1 MKKNNLF
8 QDERFKDIFKTLC
21 TRFYIITMLFV
32 WGDIMYRSMILK
44 QPPSQF
50 EDLNIIMTLNVL
62 LFLPSV
68 FYYSGLSFKK
78 LKPGSLVLIY
88 LLMVVLGTVVT
99 IFKYRIY
106 DTVFILGKT
115 MIIAAICAIIVSVYV
130 FFAWFGYRRIEK
142 EIESDD

>member
-1 MKKNNLF
+1 MKTNNLF

-21 TRFYIITMLFV
+21 TRFYIVTMVFV

-44 QPPSQF
+44 QPPGAY

-68 FYYSGLSFKK
+68 FYYSGLSFRKVK
-78 LKPGSLVLIY
+78 AGTLVLIY
-88 LLMVVLGTVVT
+88 LLMVVLGTIVT
-99 IFKYRIY
+99 IFKYGVY
-106 DTVFILGKT
+106 DPKFILGKVV
-115 MIIAAICAIIVSVYV
+115 IIAAICAILVSVYV

-142 EIESDD
+142 QIESDE

>member
-21 TRFYIITMLFV
+21 TRFYIVTMVFV

-44 QPPSQF
+44 QPPGQF
-50 EDLNIIMTLNVL
+50 EDLNIIMSLNVL

-78 LKPGSLVLIY
+78 LKPASLVLIY
-88 LLMVVLGTVVT
+88 LLMVVLGTIVT

-106 DTVFILGKT
+106 DPAFILGKV

-130 FFAWFGYRRIEK
+130 FFAWFGYRRMEK
-142 EIESDD
+142 EIGSDE